1 MSGNFFDKYPYTDFH
16 ELNLDWILNKVK
28 EANKK
33 VDDFTV
39 FNTLTWAGE
48 WDASKSYVK
57 WSIVQ
62 DRDGNGYLSIQ
73 PVSANVSLSNDDYW
87 AKIANYQA
95 VYSAFNSRLNN
106 LEKVKEYYDEDTK
119 SIIFVNRKVDE

>member
-28 EANKK
+28 ETDKK

-62 DRDGNGYLSIQ
+62 DQDGNGYISVQ
-73 PVSANVSLSNDDYW
+73 PVPKNVPLTDENYW
-87 AKIANYQA
+87 VQVAKYQA
-95 VYSAFNSRLNN
+95 LYTAFDQRLHA
-106 LEKVKEYYDEDTK
+106 LETKKTFNIYYTPGQNAIVFAE
-119 SIIFVNRKVDE
+119 E